1 RSVRA
6 VNEESQPECQITGD
20 RPVIKINNTLWE
32 SNTAAAFLNRKSQ
45 SLYTTGE

>member
-1 RSVRA
+1 
-6 VNEESQPECQITGD
+6 
-20 RPVIKINNTLWE
+20 NTLWE

>member
-1 RSVRA
+1 
-6 VNEESQPECQITGD
+6 
-20 RPVIKINNTLWE
+20 LWE

>member
-1 RSVRA
+1 
-6 VNEESQPECQITGD
+6 
-20 RPVIKINNTLWE
+20 TLWE

>member
-1 RSVRA
+1 
-6 VNEESQPECQITGD
+6 
-20 RPVIKINNTLWE
+20 WE